1 MNLQEE
7 FNANL
12 KKQFPDIFGKKL
24 LIACSGGLDSVVLA
38 HLTAGLEAH
47 VALAHCNFS
56 LRGKESDTDEIFVI
70 GLAKQLEVPVFVET
84 FDTVKYARQNKLSI
98 QLAARELRYTWFDRI
113 LIDFKYDYLLT
124 AHHLDDD
131 FETFLINLSRGTGIR
146 GLTGIPVK
154 NNKIIRPLLDFS
166 RGEIHQWALSRNIQ
180 WREDSSNSD
189 PDYLRNKIRLNV
201 LPSFKET
208 NPAIY
213 KNFKTTRRNLKSVEN
228 LLDDYMA
235 LVFRLAVVEDK
246 DGYHIHIEK
255 LKDLPNTDALLYELL
270 NGFGFTEWD
279 DVTRLLD
286 AQTGKQVFS
295 KTHRLI
301 RNRDVLLLT
310 EIRDNFNHI
319 EIDVP
324 REGIKLPAFISIE
337 EVKHIQS
344 SDRNSIY
351 VDADKINFP
360 LILRKRKE
368 GDVFFPFGMNGKKKV
383 SKYFKDEKF
392 SIPEKE
398 NTWLLCSG
406 EKIVW
411 IVNHR
416 ADNRFRVTDKT
427 ERILKIT
434 FEKSSIM

>member
-24 LIACSGGLDSVVLA
+24 LIACSGGLDSVVLT

-180 WREDSSNSD
+180 WREDSSNRD

-279 DVTRLLD
+279 DVTGLLN

-310 EIRDNFNHI
+310 DVRDNFDHI

-324 REGIKLPAFISIE
+324 QEGIKSPAFISIE

-368 GDVFFPFGMNGKKKV
+368 GDVFYPFGMNGKKKV
-383 SKYFKDEKF
+383 SKYFKDERF

-434 FEKSSIM
+434 FEESSVM

>member
-1 MNLQEE
+1 MNLQEK

-24 LIACSGGLDSVVLA
+24 LIACSGGLDSVVLT

-180 WREDSSNSD
+180 WREDSSNRD

-279 DVTRLLD
+279 DVTGLLN

-310 EIRDNFNHI
+310 DVRDNFDHI

-324 REGIKLPAFISIE
+324 QEGIKSPAFISIE

-368 GDVFFPFGMNGKKKV
+368 GDVFYPFGMNGKKKV
-383 SKYFKDEKF
+383 SKYFKDERF

-434 FEKSSIM
+434 FEESSVM